1 MIKNF
6 NIILS
11 NLTQRNKLQL
21 SVLIFIILVGALL
34 EFVGLSSIIPLLTII
49 IQGDESVRLFF
60 NNNNINYFD
69 NFNYNEFVQFWIL
82 VILFSYG
89 FKTIFLTFATYYQN
103 NTLFNFVTILSAKI
117 YKIYLKMDYI
127 DFIDSNSSLKFRNI
141 VQETERLVVGYI
153 LPVIFILTELIIVT
167 AVSIALYIYEP
178 KGFLMSATS
187 LFILGILFSKL
198 SKNFIISLGKK
209 RLDYQGRRYKS
220 VNEGLSAFKSIRIH
234 EVASVFLKK
243 YSQLTSKEIGTQANI
258 YTFVQL
264 PKFWTEFIAIIVVSI
279 LLIYLV
285 NLGISQEELLTKIGV
300 FLICSFRLIPS
311 VNRILIA
318 LQSLRSSFASVNAV
332 CQELN
337 RFIPEVKKPDIKKMF
352 FKDKIS
358 INNLDFKHKGTKK
371 LILKN
376 FNLDI
381 RKNECLAL
389 TGASGV
395 GKSTL
400 IDLIMGFHKPDYG
413 EILVDGEDIFKNI
426 IGWNRNIG
434 YVPQNIFLLD
444 DTIKSNIAFGVNSND
459 INEDKLQD
467 AIKLS
472 QLSNFIENLSKKSNT
487 QVGERG
493 NFISGGQLQRIGIAR
508 ALYASP
514 DLLIFDEVTSSLDEE
529 TEKSFLSVIRNLKGK
544 KTMILISHKKSTIS
558 VCDREIHLE
567 NKESHL

>member
-1 MIKNF
+1 M
-6 NIILS
+6 
-11 NLTQRNKLQL
+11 
-21 SVLIFIILVGALL
+21 
-34 EFVGLSSIIPLLTII
+34 
-49 IQGDESVRLFF
+49 
-60 NNNNINYFD
+60 
-69 NFNYNEFVQFWIL
+69 
-82 VILFSYG
+82 
-89 FKTIFLTFATYYQN
+89 
-103 NTLFNFVTILSAKI
+103 
-117 YKIYLKMDYI
+117 
-127 DFIDSNSSLKFRNI
+127 
-141 VQETERLVVGYI
+141 
-153 LPVIFILTELIIVT
+153 
-167 AVSIALYIYEP
+167 
-178 KGFLMSATS
+178 
-187 LFILGILFSKL
+187 
-198 SKNFIISLGKK
+198 
-209 RLDYQGRRYKS
+209 
-220 VNEGLSAFKSIRIH
+220 
-234 EVASVFLKK
+234 
-243 YSQLTSKEIGTQANI
+243 
-258 YTFVQL
+258 
-264 PKFWTEFIAIIVVSI
+264 
-279 LLIYLV
+279 